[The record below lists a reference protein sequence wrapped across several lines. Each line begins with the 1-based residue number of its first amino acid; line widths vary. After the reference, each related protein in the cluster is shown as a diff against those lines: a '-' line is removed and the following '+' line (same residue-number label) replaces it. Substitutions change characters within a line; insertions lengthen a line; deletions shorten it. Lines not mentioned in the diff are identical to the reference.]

1 MGGVG
6 KTTMTEHLKKATE
19 DKKMFDWIVKAV
31 IGQKINML
39 SIQQAVAEYMGQP
52 LIEMSITARA
62 DRLRISLPKLTALC
76 NTASVIELPQL
87 VELILDGLPDFTS
100 IYPEKTSA
108 TSSMSNNI
116 SAIQL
121 IFNRDADS

>member
-62 DRLRISLPKLTALC
+62 DRLRIS
-76 NTASVIELPQL
+76 VIELPQL